1 MTTTRLVALLTGL
14 AGLLTLAITVAFT
27 LLPAVAAAGACVA
40 SGDVIAFELAT
51 TLAELTRIFH
61 PLGDPCRPP
70 ALAAMDQV
78 NTLDVFAYIPA
89 YTAFAILAVQF
100 VAGDLR
106 RPLPLA
112 AVAAAVLALVAD
124 YVETTALLTIT
135 KDVEAGLALT
145 GRASMAAWIKFG
157 ALAGHAALLAAVCF
171 TGQPRRRV
179 LGGLLLLPL
188 PAFLVMVADPTRHGL
203 LSLAFF
209 ASWTPLMLMALWE
222 ALRPRPAVALPVS
235 GE

>member
-1 MTTTRLVALLTGL
+1 MTNTRIVALLTGL
-14 AGLLTLAITVAFT
+14 AGLVALAITVAFAQ
-27 LLPAVAAAGACVA
+27 LPAVTAARACVA

-61 PLGDPCRPP
+61 PLGDTCRPL

-78 NTLDVFAYIPA
+78 NHLDVFAYIPS
-89 YTAFAILAVQF
+89 YTAFTILAVLF
-100 VAGDLR
+100 LAGNAR

-112 AVAAAVLALVAD
+112 ALAVAVLALAAD

-135 KDVEAGLALT
+135 KDVEGGVALT
-145 GRASMAAWIKFG
+145 ARASTAAWIKFG
-157 ALAGHAALLAAVCF
+157 ALAGHAGLLAAICF

-188 PAFLVMVADPTRHGL
+188 PGFLVMLADPSRNGIL
-203 LSLAFF
+203 NLAFF

-222 ALRPRPAVALPVS
+222 ALRPRVAVAQA
-235 GE
+235 